1 MAKMTIADMSGSKI
15 RCSRSCTRQA
25 GNTDFHLHNNYEIY
39 LLLKGNIHYFV
50 EQTCY
55 HLSPGSLL
63 IFNNQEIHKAINMTT
78 IPHER
83 LVIHFDPEYIRNIGT
98 SQTNLLSCF
107 QNRPLGQCNYML
119 LDEEHVNFFVSYYE
133 KLNDNLHTNKFGSD
147 LLSLSYL
154 IQLLVLINNLYSNL
168 KSPIAG
174 IISEK
179 LQPMIHYIEQ
189 HISDSLTLDE
199 ISKALSMDKY
209 YLSHL
214 FKKETGST
222 IFQYI
227 LLKRIVIAK
236 EMLSQGKSVTEA
248 CNLAGFND
256 YSNFIRT
263 FKKVTGNSPGKYAKT
278 KQKTATD

>member
-1 MAKMTIADMSGSKI
+1 MANMTISDMRGRKI
-15 RCSRSCTRQA
+15 TCSRSCSRLA

-39 LLLKGNIHYFV
+39 VLLKGDIHYFV

-55 HLSPGSLL
+55 HLSSGSLL
-63 IFNNQEIHKAINMTT
+63 IFNNQEIHKAINLTT
-78 IPHER
+78 MPHER
-83 LVIHFDPEYIRNIGT
+83 LVIHFDPEYIRNLGT
-98 SQTNLLSCF
+98 PDTNLLACF
-107 QNRPLGQCNYML
+107 QNRPFGQGNYIQ
-119 LDEEHVNFFVSYYE
+119 LDEEIVNTFISYYE
-133 KLNDNLHTNKFGSD
+133 KLDYSLHNKKYGSD

-168 KSPIAG
+168 KTPVDG

-179 LQPMIHYIEQ
+179 LQPLIYYIQQ
-189 HISDSLTLDE
+189 HISDPLTLDE
-199 ISKALSMDKY
+199 ISRALSIDKF

-236 EMLSQGKSVTEA
+236 EMLSQGKSVTET
-248 CNLAGFND
+248 CIQSGFND
-256 YSNFIRT
+256 YTNFIRT
-263 FKKVTGNSPGKYAKT
+263 FKKITGYSPGKYAKE
-278 KQKTATD
+278 K